1 MGLSEIIVLNLIIHN
16 LAFQLVK
23 ILLFNDSIS
32 DRKERLK
39 YDNNVFK
46 KSFSIFFYYLKRLNL
61 VEVLLKNL
69 LIVKDVLYYSINLR

>member
-46 KSFSIFFYYLKRLNL
+46 ISFSISFYYLK
-61 VEVLLKNL
+61 
-69 LIVKDVLYYSINLR
+69 